1 MMYRRN
7 KQAVARQGAQ
17 GARRLRH
24 RRNSRRNS
32 KKRGCG
38 WLLLLIAIIAVIL
51 FFWLRRSSEQR
62 AVADDDAI
70 VAVQPD
76 RNDENRVYRRRLLRS
91 EIPPINRNT
100 LNFREMFND
109 SNYVQLSAARA
120 NGIDPT
126 KLQRP
131 EDCDQLVPI
140 FSTRLYKVDT
150 MYHSRPFL
158 TPEAVLLVDYIGH
171 RFQLLMQEYYPSA
184 DEYRLVITS
193 ALRTAQSERN
203 LRRVNRNATDT
214 SAHIYGTTFDI
225 SAQRTLHVPTD
236 RDTVVEMCRQ
246 MLALALYELRYEGLC
261 YVKYERGSCFHTTVR
276 TTLYEGSKPSELRS
290 YVNPGSPAYLLTKA
304 PPRPKAPRRVE
315 TTKKEPAKATPA
327 KSDNRKPVATKPRH
341 TEKKADQKNTQQSQ
355 KVEPAPIQQHHH
367 NLSDRERISLEQ
379 FERR

>member
-7 KQAVARQGAQ
+7 KQVEARSKHPY
-17 GARRLRH
+17 RRK
-24 RRNSRRNS
+24 RRKSGR
-32 KKRGCG
+32 KGCL
-38 WLLLLIAIIAVIL
+38 WLLFLLVAIGTVV
-51 FFWLRRSSEQR
+51 FFWLRRSSEER
-62 AVADDDAI
+62 AIADDDA
-70 VAVQPD
+70 VVVEQPVEGD
-76 RNDENRVYRRRLLRS
+76 DNRVYRRRLLRD
-91 EIPPINRNT
+91 EIPIPGPNA

-120 NGIDPT
+120 NGIDPA
-126 KLQRP
+126 KLGRP

-140 FSTRLYKVDT
+140 FGTRFYKVDS

-158 TPEAVLLVDYIGH
+158 TPEAVLLLDYIGH
-171 RFQLLMQEYYPSA
+171 RFRLLMNEYYPSA

-214 SAHIYGTTFDI
+214 SAHMYGTTFDI
-225 SAQRTLHVPTD
+225 SAQRTEHVPSG

-276 TTLYEGSKPSELRS
+276 TTQYEGSKSSELRS

-304 PPRPKAPRRVE
+304 PPRPKPRRVE
-315 TTKKEPAKATPA
+315 TANPESVKAKPA
-327 KSDNRKPVATKPRH
+327 KSDNRNPIT
-341 TEKKADQKNTQQSQ
+341 KKARRAERRAAQKNPQQVQ
-355 KVEPAPIQQHHH
+355 KEEPTPAQQPQHK
-367 NLSDRERISLEQ
+367 LTDRERISLEQ

>member
-1 MMYRRN
+1 MYRHN
-7 KQAVARQGAQ
+7 TQVVARSKHPY
-17 GARRLRH
+17 RRK
-24 RRNSRRNS
+24 RRKSGR
-32 KKRGCG
+32 KGCL
-38 WLLLLIAIIAVIL
+38 WLLFLLVVMAAL
-51 FFWLRRSSEQR
+51 ALFWLRRTSEER
-62 AVADDDAI
+62 AVADDDAV
-70 VAVQPD
+70 VAFQPE
-76 RNDENRVYRRRLLRS
+76 NGDENRVYRHRLLRN
-91 EIPPINRNT
+91 EIPKIDLNA

-126 KLQRP
+126 MLQRP

-276 TTLYEGSKPSELRS
+276 TTQYEGSKPSELRS

-304 PPRPKAPRRVE
+304 PPRPKAPRSVE

-327 KSDNRKPVATKPRH
+327 KSDNRKPVATKPRR

>member
-7 KQAVARQGAQ
+7 KQVEARSKHPY
-17 GARRLRH
+17 RRK
-24 RRNSRRNS
+24 RRKSGR
-32 KKRGCG
+32 KGCL
-38 WLLLLIAIIAVIL
+38 WLLFLLVVIGAIV
-51 FFWLRRSSEQR
+51 FFWLRRCSEER
-62 AVADDDAI
+62 AVADDDAV
-70 VAVQPD
+70 VAEQPD
-76 RNDENRVYRRRLLRS
+76 NNDENRVYRRRLLRN
-91 EIPPINRNT
+91 EIPKIGYNS
-100 LNFREMFND
+100 LNFCEMFND

-120 NGIDPT
+120 NGIDPA
-126 KLQRP
+126 KLGRP

-140 FSTRLYKVDT
+140 FSTRYYKVDS

-158 TPEAVLLVDYIGH
+158 TPEAVLLLDYIGH
-171 RFQLLMQEYYPSA
+171 RFRLLMNEYYPSA

-214 SAHIYGTTFDI
+214 SAHMYGTTFDI
-225 SAQRTLHVPTD
+225 SAQRTEHVPSG

-276 TTLYEGSKPSELRS
+276 TTQYEGSKPSELRS

-304 PPRPKAPRRVE
+304 PPRPKPRRVE
-315 TTKKEPAKATPA
+315 TANPESVKAKPA
-327 KSDNRKPVATKPRH
+327 KSDNHNPIT
-341 TEKKADQKNTQQSQ
+341 KKARRAERRAAQKNPQQVQ
-355 KVEPAPIQQHHH
+355 KEEPTPAQQPQHK
-367 NLSDRERISLEQ
+367 LTDRERISLEQ

>member
-1 MMYRRN
+1 MYRRN
-7 KQAVARQGAQ
+7 TQVVARSKHPY
-17 GARRLRH
+17 RRK
-24 RRNSRRNS
+24 RRKSGR
-32 KKRGCG
+32 KGCL
-38 WLLLLIAIIAVIL
+38 WLLFLLVVMAAL
-51 FFWLRRSSEQR
+51 ALFWLRRSSEER
-62 AVADDDAI
+62 AVADDDAV
-70 VAVQPD
+70 VAFQPE
-76 RNDENRVYRRRLLRS
+76 NGDENRVYRHRLLRN
-91 EIPPINRNT
+91 EIPKIDLNA

-276 TTLYEGSKPSELRS
+276 TTQYEGSKPSELRS

-304 PPRPKAPRRVE
+304 PPRPKPRRVE

-327 KSDNRKPVATKPRH
+327 KSDNRKPVATKPRR
-341 TEKKADQKNTQQSQ
+341 TEKKADRKNTQQSQ

>member
-7 KQAVARQGAQ
+7 KQVDARSKHPY
-17 GARRLRH
+17 RRRS
-24 RRNSRRNS
+24 SRG
-32 KKRGCG
+32 KGCL
-38 WLLLLIAIIAVIL
+38 WLLMLLVMLAAIL
-51 FFWLRRSSEQR
+51 LFWLRRSSEER
-62 AVADDDAI
+62 AVADDDA
-70 VAVQPD
+70 VVVEQPD
-76 RNDENRVYRRRLLRS
+76 TNDENRVYRRRLLRS
-91 EIPPINRNT
+91 EIPPINHNT
-100 LNFREMFND
+100 LNYHELFND

-120 NGIDPT
+120 AGINPVT
-126 KLQRP
+126 LGRP

-140 FSTRLYKVDT
+140 FSTRYCKVDS

-171 RFQLLMQEYYPSA
+171 RFRQLMHEYYPSA

-214 SAHIYGTTFDI
+214 SAHMYGTTFDI
-225 SAQRTLHVPTD
+225 SAQRTEHVPSG

-261 YVKYERGSCFHTTVR
+261 FVKYERGSCFHTTVR
-276 TTLYEGSKPSELRS
+276 TTQYEGSKSSELRS

-304 PPRPKAPRRVE
+304 PPRPKPRRVE
-315 TTKKEPAKATPA
+315 TANPESVKAKPA
-327 KSDNRKPVATKPRH
+327 KSDNRNPIT
-341 TEKKADQKNTQQSQ
+341 KKARRAERRAAQKNPQQVQ
-355 KVEPAPIQQHHH
+355 KEEPTPAQQPQHK
-367 NLSDRERISLEQ
+367 LTDRERISLEQ

>member
-1 MMYRRN
+1 MMYRHN
-7 KQAVARQGAQ
+7 KQVEARSK
-17 GARRLRH
+17 RPH
-24 RRNSRRNS
+24 RRKRHKSRR
-32 KKRGCG
+32 KGCL
-38 WLLLLIAIIAVIL
+38 WFLFLLVAIGTIV
-51 FFWLRRSSEQR
+51 FFWLRRSSEER
-62 AVADDDAI
+62 AVADDDA
-70 VAVQPD
+70 VVVEQPD
-76 RNDENRVYRRRLLRS
+76 TGDENRVYRRRILRN
-91 EIPPINRNT
+91 EIPKISLNT

-120 NGIDPT
+120 NGIDPH
-126 KLQRP
+126 KLVRP

-140 FSTRLYKVDT
+140 FSTRYYKVDS

-171 RFQLLMQEYYPSA
+171 RFRQLMNEYYPSA

-214 SAHIYGTTFDI
+214 SAHMYGTTFDI
-225 SAQRTLHVPTD
+225 SAQRTEHVPSG

-276 TTLYEGSKPSELRS
+276 TTQYEGSKPSELRS

-304 PPRPKAPRRVE
+304 PSRPKAPRREAVKQE
-315 TTKKEPAKATPA
+315 KKKAT
-327 KSDNRKPVATKPRH
+327 ATKPERR
-341 TEKKADQKNTQQSQ
+341 TTMTTKNRRAGKKAEQKKKQQSQ
-355 KVEPAPIQQHHH
+355 KEELQPTPQPQHR
-367 NLSDRERISLEQ
+367 LTDRERISLEQ
-379 FERR
+379 FER